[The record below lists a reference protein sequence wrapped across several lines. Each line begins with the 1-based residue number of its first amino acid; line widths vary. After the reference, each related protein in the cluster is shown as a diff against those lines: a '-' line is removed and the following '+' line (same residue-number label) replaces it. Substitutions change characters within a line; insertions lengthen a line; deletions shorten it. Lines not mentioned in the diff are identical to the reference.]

1 MPYMRYLCNFRA
13 TNGCK
18 GSIIWFDH
26 AVWTMINKLKLFFLN
41 YLTVVDRLVT
51 FMIWMHKFAKMA
63 VKAAIVF
70 QIKREQMIN
79 RAIQLLENPRQELLT
94 DISNTPI
101 ASKIERLLK
110 GPKFSFTHPGSPS

>member
-13 TNGCK
+13 THGYK

-26 AVWTMINKLKLFFLN
+26 DVWTMINKLKLFFSN
-41 YLTVVDRLVT
+41 YLTVVARLTT
-51 FMIWMHKFAKMA
+51 FMIWMHEFAKMA

-79 RAIQLLENPRQELLT
+79 GAIQLFENPAKTCSRTSQTLQLL
-94 DISNTPI
+94 
-101 ASKIERLLK
+101 AR
-110 GPKFSFTHPGSPS
+110 